1 MVARS
6 LVLVALLSHTCA
18 QSSQQRQRVYATDEI
33 KNQLGKHGLTLVPPQ
48 PKLPKFQPGPDKWVP
63 LSAQDFARE
72 KLGADMST
80 SCFKQG
86 EPLAWTSENGEV
98 LMNGKRVYIKGLN
111 WYGESGR
118 PFN

>member
-1 MVARS
+1 MGMVARS

-33 KNQLGKHGLTLVPPQ
+33 KNQLEKHGLTLVPPQ

-72 KLGADMST
+72 KLGVDMST

-98 LMNGKRVYIKGLN
+98 LMNGKRVYIKGIN
-111 WYGESGR
+111 WYGESG
-118 PFN
+118 